1 MVCVAM
7 ISLVIGGVG
16 VMNIMFVS
24 VAQRTREIG
33 VRRALGARRRDVVGQ
48 FLVEAAT
55 LSTIGGVVGVVL
67 GLLISATLKATL
79 PALPTANPIESL
91 RWE

>member
-1 MVCVAM
+1 MVCVAL

-24 VAQRTREIG
+24 GAQRTREIG

-67 GLLISATLKATL
+67 GLLISH
-79 PALPTANPIESL
+79 
-91 RWE
+91 